1 MGMKTVLVAKVLEI
15 TSRLRNDEKQRF
27 IDNVF
32 DMDKFE
38 PDDLLTSEQHIS
50 IN

>member
-1 MGMKTVLVAKVLEI
+1 MGMKTVLVAKVIEI
-15 TSRLRNDEKQRF
+15 TSRLRNDEKQRL
-27 IDNVF
+27 IDKSF

-38 PDDLLTSEQHIS
+38 PDDLLASDQHIS

>member
-1 MGMKTVLVAKVLEI
+1 MGKKTVLVAKVLEI
-15 TSRLRNDEKQRF
+15 TSRLRNDEKERL

-38 PDDLLTSEQHIS
+38 PDDLLASDQHIS